1 MIRPTHGLRWTRLPT
16 NQSNFDSKNLKKESH
31 ENGYNVHVTM
41 ERDRK
46 HLKIL
51 LILINIG
58 SLVLHVGN
66 YRTRVSPSRTIVHM
80 GTSSSATTDVLLSLS
95 LSSLLPPTRSIRSPP
110 IRVESPLDAIGD
122 KRSRNDSG
130 SHNCCPRLQRTSL
143 IARPRF
149 SYGFILRIAFLL

>member
-1 MIRPTHGLRWTRLPT
+1 MIRPSHDGLRWTRLPT

-31 ENGYNVHVTM
+31 ENGYNVRVTM

-51 LILINIG
+51 LIPINIG

-80 GTSSSATTDVLLSLS
+80 GTSSSATTDVLLSLP

-110 IRVESPLDAIGD
+110 SSATNLPSMPSVINARGMTLDRITGARVYKLNREATIQLRLHPS
-122 KRSRNDSG
+122 
-130 SHNCCPRLQRTSL
+130 NC
-143 IARPRF
+143 
-149 SYGFILRIAFLL
+149 ILL